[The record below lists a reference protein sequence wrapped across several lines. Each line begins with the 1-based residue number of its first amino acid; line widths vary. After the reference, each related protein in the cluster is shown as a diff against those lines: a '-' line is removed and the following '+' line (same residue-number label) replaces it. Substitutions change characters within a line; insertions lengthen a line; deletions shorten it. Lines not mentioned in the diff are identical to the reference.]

1 MMLLHEGVRVPE
13 ECIRPLEA
21 AVSRFMA
28 SRPRPLPGDDADGAE
43 DPRPL
48 FRLPSSVLDL
58 WNARKAS
65 LQGRHSVCRLIL
77 LVASTAERTDA
88 AQAAAQATTSP
99 SAANGPQ
106 LQSVDAVLPGRDVV
120 WASAEHSKLAQIV
133 RISAYTAG
141 SYTMQTVVIVVLA
154 IYGVAFNGR
163 DMTPRKTR
171 DTALALKKAFDC
183 FLTPAWLSHGLTLC
197 SAISR
202 DERTIGPKPH
212 LTSFMVFKAGM
223 THIVRD
229 VDRPGSKV
237 NKKEVVE
244 PVTILEAPPM
254 VIVGIVGYRQTPV
267 GLKTIGTVWAHH
279 TSVEFRRR
287 YYKNWK
293 QSAQLA
299 FSRQKQ
305 FANTKE
311 GKVAEARTL
320 NAFAKKASVIRVIA
334 HTQLRKLRNHRVG
347 VKKAHVQEIQ
357 INGGNVA
364 AKIALAKSLLEKEVR
379 VDSVFQQSEA
389 CDVCSVT
396 KGHGT
401 EGVVKRW
408 GVACLP
414 RKTHRGLRKVACIGA
429 WHPARVMYTVA
440 RAGQHGYHHRTQLNK
455 KIYQIGRSVAV
466 EPNQATTTYDLTAKT
481 ITPMGGF
488 VGYGTVRND
497 YVMLKGS
504 VSGPRRRVM
513 TLRRPM
519 APQTSR
525 HLKEKIVLK
534 FIDTSS
540 KIGHG
545 RFQTKKEK
553 NQWFGPLKKDRIR
566 REERLRKE
574 RAARAVERKAKTVKK

>member
-1 MMLLHEGVRVPE
+1 MSHCKFEH
-13 ECIRPLEA
+13 
-21 AVSRFMA
+21 
-28 SRPRPLPGDDADGAE
+28 PRHGHLGF
-43 DPRPL
+43 L
-48 FRLPSSVLDL
+48 
-58 WNARKAS
+58 
-65 LQGRHSVCRLIL
+65 
-77 LVASTAERTDA
+77 
-88 AQAAAQATTSP
+88 
-99 SAANGPQ
+99 
-106 LQSVDAVLPGRDVV
+106 
-120 WASAEHSKLAQIV
+120 
-133 RISAYTAG
+133 
-141 SYTMQTVVIVVLA
+141 
-154 IYGVAFNGR
+154 
-163 DMTPRKTR
+163 PRKR
-171 DTALALKKAFDC
+171 SRQIRGRARAFPKDDQ
-183 FLTPAWLSHGLTLC
+183 SQ
-197 SAISR
+197 
-202 DERTIGPKPH
+202 KPH

-254 VIVGIVGYRQTPV
+254 VIVGIVGYRETPV
-267 GLKTIGTVWAHH
+267 GMKTIGTVWARH
-279 TSVEFRRR
+279 TSTEFRRR
-287 YYKNWK
+287 FYKNWK

-305 FANTKE
+305 FAGTKE
-311 GKVAEARTL
+311 GRVAEQRTY
-320 NAFAKKASVIRVIA
+320 NAFAKKATVIRVIA
-334 HTQLRKLRNHRVG
+334 HTQLRKLRNNRVS

-357 INGGNVA
+357 INGGDIP

-379 VDSVFQQSEA
+379 VDTVFQQSEA
-389 CDVCSVT
+389 CDVCAVT

-440 RAGQHGYHHRTQLNK
+440 RAGQKGYHHRTHLNK

-466 EPNQATTTYDLTAKT
+466 EPKQATTTYDLTAKT

-497 YVMLKGS
+497 YIMLKGS
-504 VSGPRRRVM
+504 VAGPRRRVI

-525 HLKEKIVLK
+525 VMTEKITLK
-534 FIDTSS
+534 FVDTSS

-553 NQWFGPLKKDRIR
+553 SQWFGPLKKDRIR

-574 RAARAVERKAKTVKK
+574 RAARATERKAKTAARK